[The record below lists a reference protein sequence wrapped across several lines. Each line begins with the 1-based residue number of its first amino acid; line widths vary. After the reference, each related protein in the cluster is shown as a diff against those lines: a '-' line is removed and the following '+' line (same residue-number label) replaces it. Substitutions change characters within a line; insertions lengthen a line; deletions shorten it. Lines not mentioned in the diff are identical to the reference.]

1 VRSLTA
7 EVLDDGPGTGS
18 YGSERESVK
27 ACVFGGFLQG
37 RRVGPPMLPY
47 LPTCVIGNVFEPFM
61 ILFMSEL
68 AAISFCAQSPNRSVH
83 GGPARYKTASPDREL
98 LCPKGLRKSAD
109 PPVRDRIG
117 KHPPSNQSLTSAS
130 QGFCRNLAGKSKGQ
144 EGLGSVT
151 IASNQ
156 VAIPTAHGCKTH
168 PLNPAVSGFRNPR
181 QLSTF
186 TNSPSALSRSYH
198 TSPA

>member
-1 VRSLTA
+1 
-7 EVLDDGPGTGS
+7 
-18 YGSERESVK
+18 
-27 ACVFGGFLQG
+27 
-37 RRVGPPMLPY
+37 MLPY

-186 TNSPSALSRSYH
+186 TNSRTEPDFQRTASRSRLKLGQHDRFRQKLSTLLWSRRNYLCLGH
-198 TSPA
+198 IAIVINDHNHLSL